1 MTTRRE
7 FITLIG
13 GAVGAAWPVVARA
26 QQATGPTIGFLSSTA
41 LEPVAHLMPAFHQGL
56 GDTGFVEGRNL
67 AIEYRWAEGKFDR
80 LSELA
85 RDLVRRQMSLIVTIG
100 GEPAALAAKAA
111 TSTIPIVFGIGGD
124 PVKINLVAS
133 LNRPGGNA
141 TGISLLTPGMG
152 QKQIEMLVELVPK
165 MSLMALL
172 VNPTNPLAEVQKK
185 EMQEATQVVAK
196 RVLVLNA
203 TSEKELD
210 DAFVTLAQAKAEG
223 LVIVADPFFI
233 SRRDQ
238 LVALA
243 ARYAVP
249 TVYGFREFATAGG
262 LMSYG
267 SSPSYAMKTIGNYA
281 GQILLGKKP
290 SELPIW
296 QAVKVELILNLKTAK
311 ALGLAIP
318 VTILGRA
325 DEVIE

>member
-1 MTTRRE
+1 MLRRE
-7 FITLIG
+7 FLALVG
-13 GAVGAAWPVVARA
+13 GAAVLPVSAMGQQAAWPI
-26 QQATGPTIGFLSSTA
+26 IGFLSSTA
-41 LEPVAHLMPAFHQGL
+41 LDPVAHLMPAFHQGL
-56 GDTGFVEGRNL
+56 SEIGFVEGRNV

-85 RDLVRRQMSLIVTIG
+85 DDLVRRQVSVIVTIG

-124 PVKINLVAS
+124 PVKVNLVAS
-133 LNRPGGNA
+133 LNQPGGNA

-165 MSLMALL
+165 ISLLALL

-185 EMQEATQVVAK
+185 EAQQAARVVGK
-196 RVLVLNA
+196 RVVMLNA
-203 TSEKELD
+203 KNEKELD
-210 DAFVTLAQAKAEG
+210 EAFVTLVQQKAEG
-223 LVIVADPFFI
+223 LVVVADPFFI
-233 SRRDQ
+233 GRRDQ

-243 ARYAVP
+243 ARHAVP
-249 TVYGFREFATAGG
+249 SVYGFREFATAGG

-267 SSPSYAMKTIGNYA
+267 SSPSYAMKTIGNYS

-296 QAVKVELILNLKTAK
+296 QAVKVELVLNLKTAK
-311 ALGLAIP
+311 TLGLTIP
-318 VTILGRA
+318 LTILGRA